1 MQEDEK
7 KHPRPASLEDVGRRL
22 DEEIEGMIRWFNNEV
37 VPSVRQHS
45 SRALR
50 SASEKLTQLA
60 DHMDDL
66 KSK

>member
-7 KHPRPASLEDVGRRL
+7 KQPRSASLEDVGRRL

-66 KSK
+66 KRK

>member
-1 MQEDEK
+1 MREEEK
-7 KHPRPASLEDVGRRL
+7 KPRPASMEDVGRRV

-50 SASEKLTQLA
+50 TASEKLSQLA

-66 KSK
+66 KRR